1 MGLGVE
7 IDLWP
12 WVWLAVA
19 VVFVLAE
26 LTVLGGSLIV
36 LPFGVSAFLAALLAF
51 GDVGVAVQ
59 WAVFVGGG
67 LLLFGIFWRYQS
79 LVQQGNT
86 LPPGVGAVRL
96 VGLPA
101 TVTEDVDPADEAA
114 HGQVVVNGERWFAR
128 TDGPDVLRAGTRV
141 RVLEVEGTRVL
152 VAADTDGPDEAT
164 PDSTAT

>member
-19 VVFVLAE
+19 VAFVLAE
-26 LTVLGGSLIV
+26 LTVLGGALIV

-51 GDVGVAVQ
+51 GGVGVTVQ

-67 LLLFGIFWRYQS
+67 ALLFGIFWRYQS
-79 LVQQGNT
+79 LVQQGNR

-96 VGLPA
+96 VGL
-101 TVTEDVDPADEAA
+101 TGVVTTDVDPADEAA
-114 HGQVVVNGERWFAR
+114 HGQVVVAGEEWFAR
-128 TDGPDVLRAGTRV
+128 TDGTDVLPAGTRV
-141 RVLEVEGTRVL
+141 RVLEVEGTRVRVTP
-152 VAADTDGPDEAT
+152 VADDQHAST
-164 PDSTAT
+164 PQP